1 MIILMLKHRPI
12 KKVTKSVP
20 TIEGAGVHLKR
31 AFGFKDTNLYDPFL
45 LLDDFHSSNPSEYK
59 AGFPWHPHRGIET
72 VTYMIEGRVDH
83 GDSLGNKGT
92 IGPGDIQW
100 MTAGSGI
107 IHQEMPKGHE
117 HHLWGTQ
124 LWVNLPA
131 SKKMTDPKY
140 REVKAD
146 QIPEVELQK
155 GVRARLVCGSHGGA
169 KGPIDD
175 VSVDPTYMDVSMDR
189 GIKHLLEEP
198 EGRNAFI
205 YVLSGKGKVGNKDV
219 QAEDLV
225 LLGEGNSI
233 ELSTAEDKLR
243 FLYASGVPIKE
254 PVAWYGPIVMNTQK
268 ELEIAFDEYRKGTFI
283 RKGEDIR

>member
-1 MIILMLKHRPI
+1 MVQNRSVR
-12 KKVTKSVP
+12 KVVKSVP

-117 HHLWGTQ
+117 HHMWGTQ
-124 LWVNLPA
+124 LWVNLP
-131 SKKMTDPKY
+131 SSLKMTDPKY

-155 GVRARLVCGSHGGA
+155 GVRARLVCGSFGGA
-169 KGPIDD
+169 KGPIID
-175 VSVDPTYMDVSMDR
+175 VSVDPTYMDVSMER
-189 GIKHLLEEP
+189 GIKYILEEA

-225 LLGEGNSI
+225 LLGEGDSL
-233 ELSTAEDKLR
+233 ELSTGEEKLR

-268 ELEIAFDEYRKGTFI
+268 ELEEAFDEYRKGTFI

>member
-1 MIILMLKHRPI
+1 MTKHRSI
-12 KKVTKSVP
+12 KRVAKSVP

-31 AFGFKDTNLYDPFL
+31 AFGFKETSVYDPFL
-45 LLDDFHSSNPSEYK
+45 LLDDFHSSDPAEFK

-83 GDSLGNKGT
+83 GDSLGNKGS

-107 IHQEMPKGHE
+107 IHQEMPKGHD

-131 SKKMTDPKY
+131 SQKMTDPKY

-146 QIPEVELQK
+146 GIPEVELQK
-155 GVRARLVCGSHGGA
+155 GVRARLVCGSFGGV
-169 KGPIDD
+169 KGPIED

-189 GIKHLLEEP
+189 GVKYLHTEA
-198 EGRNAFI
+198 EGRSAFI
-205 YVLSGKGKVGNKDV
+205 YVLSGKGNVGAKEV
-219 QAEDLV
+219 HAEDLV
-225 LLGEGNSI
+225 LLGEGDSI
-233 ELSTAEDKLR
+233 ELSSGEEKFR
-243 FLYASGVPIKE
+243 FLYASGRPIKE

-268 ELEIAFDEYRKGTFI
+268 ELEQAFDEYRKGTFI
-283 RKGEDIR
+283 KKGNDIR